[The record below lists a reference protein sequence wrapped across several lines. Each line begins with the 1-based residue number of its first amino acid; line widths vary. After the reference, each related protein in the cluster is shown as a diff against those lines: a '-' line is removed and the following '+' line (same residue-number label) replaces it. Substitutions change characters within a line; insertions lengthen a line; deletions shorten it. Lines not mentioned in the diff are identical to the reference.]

1 MKKHFVVKAS
11 QNISTKKTFK
21 VFASKGAKEDT
32 QPVKAAYD
40 FEDENEGRYER
51 VDTKQV
57 VDYDGFTTDYTLWHD
72 LSDDTYFCVFG
83 DRDIYGPDDSDRDY
97 ETDSY
102 DAAMEWFDL
111 YKGPGED
118 EDDDVYSSTDVSASA
133 VPHSLEISQEDA
145 LAFLE
150 SIDPSE
156 LGEICYQY
164 NTDASELDYLSYVI
178 SDEDLYALGYGG
190 GITSCDDPNCNG
202 QDCVEGATAE
212 ELQEKMKQYT
222 DKQTKVGDQLD
233 GLKNRATRGF
243 GRKKVMSA
251 DAADYED
258 EIQEISQEFTSE
270 NTSINSTK
278 LPAIFK
284 LVKFEPNTINIDYGG
299 GKFDNVAD
307 YLTQYD
313 VINLVYDPY
322 NRSAEHNKEVISTV
336 RKAGG
341 ADTATCSN
349 VLNVIKEPEVRQ
361 NVLNNMSKLVKS
373 GGTIYITVY
382 EGKGD
387 GAEGP
392 TKSGYQLNRK
402 TADYLEEIQQV
413 FPNAKRK
420 GKLIVATNE
429 KGAVAGSTDL
439 VRDLEIPGLSDVFAS
454 DIINMDI
461 TEIYNL
467 VADTLDPNA
476 GDVGT
481 IAGPIDWLPDDHFS
495 IFQFDAGTIYVYIPE
510 ESGEVRFIDGETGEI
525 LAMAHST
532 QEVVR
537 YVESINSGA
546 QQMRD
551 EYEGT
556 YSTNAAS
563 EPEGEEIEAAY
574 VPEPSLD
581 PPEYDEPEQLED
593 GFEQIEI
600 PFDCIIRLN
609 EDGWDYEDETYDWAA
624 GPDRNGSWYSEY
636 GVFLGDKGTMVECI
650 DDMLM
655 TRLPEGSGR
664 FRISGT
670 AILVFNVSGIDKYSD
685 FEGLDEDGDP
695 SFNETYDTEYADSR
709 FDIQQST
716 IEDFN
721 YEPLK

>member
-11 QNISTKKTFK
+11 KNIPTKKTFK
-21 VFASKGAKEDT
+21 VFASANAKEDT
-32 QPVKAAYD
+32 QPVKASYD
-40 FEDENEGRYER
+40 DFDENDGRYER

-57 VDYDGFTTDYTLWHD
+57 VDYDGFVTDYTMWHD
-72 LSDDTYFCVFG
+72 LSDDTYFFIFG
-83 DRDIYGPDDSDRDY
+83 DRDIYGPEDERDY

-102 DAAMEWFDL
+102 DAAREWFAL
-111 YKGPGED
+111 YEGPGA
-118 EDDDVYSSTDVSASA
+118 EDDDIY
-133 VPHSLEISQEDA
+133 
-145 LAFLE
+145 
-150 SIDPSE
+150 
-156 LGEICYQY
+156 
-164 NTDASELDYLSYVI
+164 
-178 SDEDLYALGYGG
+178 
-190 GITSCDDPNCNG
+190 SCDDPNCHNCT
-202 QDCVEGATAE
+202 DDIECATVE
-212 ELQEKMKQYT
+212 ELQAGMKNFQ
-222 DKQTKVGDQLD
+222 DKQAKVGNQLD
-233 GLKNRATRGF
+233 DLKNRATRGF

-251 DAADYED
+251 DASAYED

-284 LVKFEPNTINIDYGG
+284 LVKFEPGTINVDYGG

-322 NRSAEHNKEVISTV
+322 NRSAEHNKEVISTI
-336 RKAGG
+336 RNAGG

-361 NVLNNMSKLVKS
+361 NVLSNMSKLVKS

-439 VRDLEIPGLSDVFAS
+439 IRDLEIPGLSDIFAS
-454 DIINMDI
+454 NIIDMDL
-461 TEIYNL
+461 TEIFNL

-476 GDVGT
+476 GDIEGIVG
-481 IAGPIDWLPDDHFS
+481 PSDWLSEDHF
-495 IFQFDAGTIYVYIPE
+495 TIYEYDIGSIHVYVP
-510 ESGEVRFIDGETGEI
+510 SDTADEVIFMDGETGEI
-525 LAMAHST
+525 LTIARNT
-532 QEVVR
+532 QEVVN
-537 YVESINSGA
+537 YVERINSSVGQRA
-546 QQMRD
+546 AEYD
-551 EYEGT
+551 ES
-556 YSTNAAS
+556 YSMNAAC
-563 EPEGEEIEAAY
+563 EPEGEEVTAAY
-574 VPEPSLD
+574 EPEPSLD
-581 PPEYDEPEQLED
+581 PPEYDEPEELED

-609 EDGWDYEDETYDWAA
+609 EDGWDYEDETYEWAA

-670 AILVFNVSGIDKYSD
+670 AILVFNVSGVDKYSD

-695 SFNETYDTEYADSR
+695 SFNETYDIEYADSR

>member
-1 MKKHFVVKAS
+1 MKRQFTVKAS
-11 QNISTKKTFK
+11 KNVDTKKRFT
-21 VFASKGAKEDT
+21 VFASKNTKPNS
-32 QPVKAAYD
+32 QSVKASYD
-40 FEDENEGRYER
+40 FDNENEGRYER

-83 DRDIYGPDDSDRDY
+83 DRDIYSADSERDF

-111 YKGPGED
+111 YEGPGA
-118 EDDDVYSSTDVSASA
+118 EDDIY
-133 VPHSLEISQEDA
+133 
-145 LAFLE
+145 
-150 SIDPSE
+150 
-156 LGEICYQY
+156 
-164 NTDASELDYLSYVI
+164 
-178 SDEDLYALGYGG
+178 
-190 GITSCDDPNCNG
+190 SCDDPNCNG

-212 ELQEKMKQYT
+212 ELQERMKQYA
-222 DKQTKVGDQLD
+222 DKQSKVGDQLD
-233 GLKNRATRGF
+233 SLKNRATRGF

-270 NTSINSTK
+270 NTSINSNK

-322 NRSAEHNKEVISTV
+322 NRSAEHNKEVISTI

-361 NVLNNMSKLVKS
+361 NVLSNMSKLVKS

-413 FPNAKRK
+413 FPNAKRR

-429 KGAVAGSTDL
+429 KGSVAGSTDL
-439 VRDLEIPGLSDVFAS
+439 VRDLEIPGLSDVFATN
-454 DIINMDI
+454 IIDMPL
-461 TEIYNL
+461 TEIFNL

-476 GDVGT
+476 GDIGGIVG
-481 IAGPIDWLPDDHFS
+481 PSDWLTEDHFTIYEYDVGS
-495 IFQFDAGTIYVYIPE
+495 IYVYVPSDTE
-510 ESGEVRFIDGETGEI
+510 DEVIFMDGEAGEI
-525 LAMAHST
+525 LAIARNT
-532 QEVVR
+532 QEVVN
-537 YVESINSGA
+537 YVERINSSVGQRA
-546 QQMRD
+546 A
-551 EYEGT
+551 EYDGS
-556 YSTNAAS
+556 YSMNAAC
-563 EPEGEEIEAAY
+563 EPEGQEIEAAY
-574 VPEPSLD
+574 MPEPNLD

-593 GFEQIEI
+593 ESEQIEI
-600 PFDCIIRLN
+600 PFDCIIRLT
-609 EDGWDYEDETYDWAA
+609 EDGWDYEDETYEWAA
-624 GPDRNGSWYSEY
+624 GPDRNGSWYSEEH

-670 AILVFNVSGIDKYSD
+670 AILVFNVSGVDKYSD

-695 SFNETYDTEYADSR
+695 IFDETYDTEYADSR

-716 IEDFN
+716 IKDFT